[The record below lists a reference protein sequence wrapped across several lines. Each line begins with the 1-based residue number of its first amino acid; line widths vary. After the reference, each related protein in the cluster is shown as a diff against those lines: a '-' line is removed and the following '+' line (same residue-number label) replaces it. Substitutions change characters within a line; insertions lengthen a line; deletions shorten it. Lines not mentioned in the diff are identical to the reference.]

1 MACGSQR
8 RARSPAD
15 EDLCDL
21 ERGRLHGPQQ
31 EADGNS
37 AALTPFQ
44 NILTMLTTAYTALN
58 SPVLVKA

>member
-15 EDLCDL
+15 EDLSDL
-21 ERGRLHGPQQ
+21 ERGRLPGPWQ
-31 EADGNS
+31 EADGNT
-37 AALTPFQ
+37 AALTPLQ
-44 NILTMLTTAYTALN
+44 SILTMLTMADTALN